1 MPKTYG
7 ACGDSRKGFLAWS
20 EVSRRLARAHNY
32 WVGTTRPGGRPHA
45 MPVWGLWL
53 DEAFYFSTDR
63 GSRKGRN
70 LTANPALVVHLESG
84 DDVVI
89 LEGVAREVTDRSE
102 LKRMDDAYH
111 AKYGMRV
118 LGMPGDVGFYSLR
131 PRVALAWRER
141 DFPSSATRWVF
152 APKLSSVTG

>member
-1 MPKTYG
+1 
-7 ACGDSRKGFLAWS
+7 
-20 EVSRRLARAHNY
+20 
-32 WVGTTRPGGRPHA
+32 

-53 DEAFYFSTDR
+53 DETFYFSTDR

-70 LTANPALVVHLESG
+70 LSANPALVVHLESG

-89 LEGVAREVTDRSE
+89 LEGVAREITDRSQ

-118 LGMPGDVGFYSLR
+118 LGMPGDVGFYSLQ

-141 DFPSSATRWVF
+141 DFPASATRWVF
-152 APKLSSVTG
+152 RRD